1 MKREKYVERES
12 ESNTGEIEESR
23 EREVDGVEVSR
34 VYGERKKNLVQ
45 QQPAEFFFFLIAWKL
60 HENDKN
66 LELVDE
72 TLDTKD
78 YTAEEVKNNVE
89 IALMCTQSSAALR
102 PSMSEVVVLLRSK

>member
-1 MKREKYVERES
+1 M
-12 ESNTGEIEESR
+12 
-23 EREVDGVEVSR
+23 
-34 VYGERKKNLVQ
+34 
-45 QQPAEFFFFLIAWKL
+45 
-60 HENDKN
+60 
-66 LELVDE
+66 ELVDE